1 VYKGW
6 TELVLFSHGGNL
18 YAADIEGAIKCDPL
32 AKDAVI
38 GGQRRARLFLLL
50 DFAALGAKSSGRI
63 GVGEC
68 AVS

>member
-50 DFAALGAKSSGRI
+50 DFAASG
-63 GVGEC
+63 GEEFWPHW
-68 AVS
+68 SG